1 MKVKNTGCMN
11 SGDTAGHFVGK
22 DPKTANN
29 FIHNRAV
36 IVYICDF
43 GDWEFQLTTAVLC
56 CVSLP
61 YRTVYH

>member
-22 DPKTANN
+22 YPKTANN

-36 IVYICDF
+36 IVYICDSD
-43 GDWEFQLTTAVLC
+43 DWEF
-56 CVSLP
+56 
-61 YRTVYH
+61 